1 MTSLLAL
8 FSCDRNIRGDEITN
22 VNSISLRGTVLLDNV
37 TSRCSGALL
46 ALDRADRVADAAISS
61 GVSFTA
67 DYCKALLAY
76 LTGFSIRVCRL
87 DPRLQALVLR
97 RAHVGSEFV
106 GRGWAQR

>member
-1 MTSLLAL
+1 MTSLLGL

-61 GVSFTA
+61 GFTA
-67 DYCKALLAY
+67 DYCKALPAY
-76 LTGFSIRVCRL
+76 LIGFSIRVCRL
-87 DPRLQALVLR
+87 DLRLQALALR
-97 RAHVGSEFV
+97 RAQLRSEFV